1 VRFTSITIMQSLV
14 DSPRPALHLC
24 SVMLQERLTYRVQM
38 STLVSESSCAAE
50 LIIGLRPDPC
60 SMSAYQLQRC
70 ADRTLSTRTTS
81 SIFFTSTKRTCHHCS
96 PSSVY
101 KLHNNEAAP
110 KGCLALAPNRFQRG
124 YFAAMWEDQPRD
136 DRGPGLSVVGTM
148 RSV

>member
-1 VRFTSITIMQSLV
+1 VRCTSITIMRPSL
-14 DSPRPALHLC
+14 DSPEPALRLC
-24 SVMLQERLTYRVQM
+24 FVLRQERSTYRVHL
-38 STLVSESSCAAE
+38 STLALESSCIAE

-96 PSSVY
+96 PSSVH
-101 KLHNNEAAP
+101 KLYNNEAAP
-110 KGCLALAPNRFQRG
+110 KGCLALAPNRLQWG
-124 YFAAMWEDQPRD
+124 YFVTMWENQPWN
-136 DRGPGLSVVGTM
+136 DRGPGSSVVGTM